1 MGLVWFSPMNLP
13 FGEFNWEEPL
23 LNLNHISVEG
33 LGVRGSALVLPFR
46 WGSLSYFFKVRQALA
61 TVVQLTPQAH
71 S

>member
-23 LNLNHISVEG
+23 RNHTSVEG
-33 LGVRGSALVLPFR
+33 LGVPDSALVLPFR
-46 WGSLSYFFKVRQALA
+46 WGSL
-61 TVVQLTPQAH
+61 TVPFLQ